1 MIGKLEGDNVRYFV
15 IGVLLATALFVLT
28 GAAVSNRIGKYQVAV
43 TISSGA
49 PAVQQVVVAVI
60 DTETGVVNLNRHE
73 FSKVSPSR

>member
-1 MIGKLEGDNVRYFV
+1 MKRDKVRYL
-15 IGVLLATALFVLT
+15 ILGLLLGVSLFLLM

-49 PAVQQVVVAVI
+49 PAAQQVVVAVI

-73 FSKVSPSR
+73 LSKVTQSR